1 MKKALIVALFV
12 TATLQVYA
20 QDVEQEQTEIK
31 RIVQTAYVEGLQNE
45 GDKQKIEEGFHPD
58 FNLLG
63 IGKDGK
69 LSKYPIADWSARQ
82 VAKREAGDLPL
93 EGDKKVSVKFKQVDV
108 TGTAATVKLEFF
120 IGDTLTYVDYLFLYK
135 FESGWK
141 IVSKIYHKI

>member
-1 MKKALIVALFV
+1 MKKVLIFALLV
-12 TATLQVYA
+12 TATLCVSA
-20 QDVEQEQTEIK
+20 QDVEKEQTEIK

-45 GDKQKIEEGFHPD
+45 GDKIKIEEGFHPE

-63 IGKDGK
+63 IGKDDQ
-69 LSKYPIADWSARQ
+69 LSKYPISDWSARQ
-82 VAKREAGDLPL
+82 VAKRDAGDLPL
-93 EGDKKVSVKFKQVDV
+93 QGDKKVSVKFKQVDV

-120 IGDTLTYVDYLFLYK
+120 IGDTLTYVDYLSLYK

>member
-1 MKKALIVALFV
+1 MKHVLIAALVV
-12 TATLQVYA
+12 TATLCVSA
-20 QDVEQEQTEIK
+20 QDVEKEQTEIK

-45 GDKQKIEEGFHPD
+45 GDKIKIEEGFHPE

-63 IGKDGK
+63 IGKDDQ
-69 LSKYPIADWSARQ
+69 LSKYPISDWSARQ
-82 VAKREAGDLPL
+82 VAKRDAGDLPL
-93 EGDKKVSVKFKQVDV
+93 QGDKKVSVKFKQVDV

-120 IGDTLTYVDYLFLYK
+120 IGDTLTYVDYLSLYK

>member
-1 MKKALIVALFV
+1 MKNVLIAALLV
-12 TATLQVYA
+12 TATLHVYS
-20 QDVEQEQTEIK
+20 QDVEKEKTEIK

-45 GDKQKIEEGFHPD
+45 GDKKKIEEGFHPE

-63 IGKDGK
+63 IGKEDK

-82 VAKREAGDLPL
+82 ISKRESGELPL
-93 EGDKKVSVKFKQVDV
+93 EGDKKVSVKFKHVDV

-120 IGDTLTYVDYLFLYK
+120 IGDKLTYVDYLSLYK

>member
-1 MKKALIVALFV
+1 MKHVLVVALLV
-12 TATLQVYA
+12 AATQCLHA
-20 QDVEQEQTEIK
+20 QDVEKEQTEIK

-45 GDKQKIEEGFHPD
+45 GDKMKIEEGFHPE

-63 IGKDGK
+63 IGKDDQ
-69 LSKYPIADWSARQ
+69 LSKYPISDWSARQ
-82 VAKREAGDLPL
+82 IAKRDAGDLPL
-93 EGDKKVSVKFKQVDV
+93 QGDKKVSVKFKQVDV

-120 IGDTLTYVDYLFLYK
+120 IGDTLTYVDYLSLYK